1 MSDILPCALWSQ
13 VFFELEG
20 GAIFSTNENAE
31 WYQADDRHV
40 IQQVEMSCG
49 PQSAIVFSLGLLTG
63 TGTTLMSKVMYDIDA
78 VGLDGET
85 RKFEKPIFQ
94 TLLMFAAM
102 VFALPIQWLYHWHL
116 ERQWETNGGKSSG
129 VKRPTRIPIRTY
141 FILALPAAFDLIGT
155 YLANLGLLY
164 VTVSVFQLMKCTVII
179 FVAILKVLV
188 LGDHL
193 KRYMWIGIGMNT
205 AAALM
210 VGFSSFQDTEEQLN
224 NNDNPGLGIAMIVL
238 SCFVQSA
245 QYVFEEKLM
254 GDGIDTAPPLIVV
267 GMEGLWG
274 LLMTLLIVYPVA
286 YFIPGSDLGSYERI
300 DDAWF
305 MLAGN
310 QTAQIAAAIFLVVI
324 LGYNVF
330 AVFVT
335 YLLNSI
341 WHAILDNFRPI
352 TVWGTDLLLFYVF
365 TPKTFGEAWTSWSY
379 LELGGMITLLLGTAV
394 YNGTIE
400 LPGHSYDEP
409 MELSSTPIRTPVAMA
424 SSSLSRS
431 PLLTKNAFKGAEAA
445 RRTPDPADRER
456 VRKEYM
462 TEFQGR
468 SNDEKNPNSAR
479 RRLDPAG
486 HNYGSMDT

>member
-1 MSDILPCALWSQ
+1 
-13 VFFELEG
+13 
-20 GAIFSTNENAE
+20 
-31 WYQADDRHV
+31 
-40 IQQVEMSCG
+40 
-49 PQSAIVFSLGLLTG
+49 
-63 TGTTLMSKVMYDIDA
+63 MSKVMYDIDTI
-78 VGLDGET
+78 GLDGET

-94 TLLMFAAM
+94 TMLMFAAM
-102 VFALPIQWLYHWHL
+102 VFALPIQWIYHWNL
-116 ERQWETNGGKSSG
+116 EHQWHAKGGASSG
-129 VKRPTRIPIRTY
+129 FKRPARIPMRTY
-141 FILALPAAFDLIGT
+141 FILALPAAFDLLGT

-179 FVAILKVLV
+179 FVALLKVLV

-193 KRYMWIGIGMNT
+193 KRYMWIGIGLNT
-205 AAALM
+205 VAALM
-210 VGFSSFQDTEEQLN
+210 VGFSSFQDTEEQIN
-224 NNDNPGLGIAMIVL
+224 NNDNPGLGIIMIIL

-274 LLMTLLIVYPVA
+274 LIMTGLIVYPIA
-286 YFIPGSDLGSYERI
+286 YYVPGNDLGSYERI
-300 DDAWF
+300 DDAWY
-305 MLAGN
+305 MLTN
-310 QTAQIAAAIFLVVI
+310 SPTAQVAAAIFLIVI

-335 YLLNSI
+335 FLLNSI
-341 WHAILDNFRPI
+341 WHAILDNFRPV

-365 TPKTFGEAWTSWSY
+365 TPRTFGEAWTSWSY
-379 LELGGMITLLLGTAV
+379 LELTGMITLLLGTAV
-394 YNGTIE
+394 YNGTIQ
-400 LPGHSYDEP
+400 LPGHTYDEP
-409 MELSSTPIRTPVAMA
+409 LEGPVTPIRTPLAMA

-431 PLLTKNAFKGAEAA
+431 PLLTRNALKAAEIA

-462 TEFQGR
+462 TEYQGKQNG
-468 SNDEKNPNSAR
+468 NDANGTR

>member
-1 MSDILPCALWSQ
+1 MPKVAPPAGVRELVESVFLCVSDL
-13 VFFELEG
+13 
-20 GAIFSTNENAE
+20 
-31 WYQADDRHV
+31 
-40 IQQVEMSCG
+40 
-49 PQSAIVFSLGLLTG
+49 
-63 TGTTLMSKVMYDIDA
+63 
-78 VGLDGET
+78 
-85 RKFEKPIFQ
+85 
-94 TLLMFAAM
+94 
-102 VFALPIQWLYHWHL
+102 
-116 ERQWETNGGKSSG
+116 
-129 VKRPTRIPIRTY
+129 VKRPARIPMRTY
-141 FILALPAAFDLIGT
+141 FILALPAAFDLLGT

-179 FVAILKVLV
+179 FVALLKVLV

-193 KRYMWIGIGMNT
+193 KRYMWIGIGLNT
-205 AAALM
+205 VAALM
-210 VGFSSFQDTEEQLN
+210 VGFSSFQDTEEQIN
-224 NNDNPGLGIAMIVL
+224 NNDNPGLGIIMIIL

-274 LLMTLLIVYPVA
+274 LIMTGLIVYPIA
-286 YFIPGSDLGSYERI
+286 YYVPGNDLGSYERI
-300 DDAWF
+300 DDAWY
-305 MLAGN
+305 MLTN
-310 QTAQIAAAIFLVVI
+310 SPTAQVAAAIFLIVI

-335 YLLNSI
+335 FLLNSI
-341 WHAILDNFRPI
+341 WHAILDNFRPV

-365 TPKTFGEAWTSWSY
+365 TPRTFGEAWTSWSY
-379 LELGGMITLLLGTAV
+379 LELTGMITLLLGTAV
-394 YNGTIE
+394 YNGTIQ
-400 LPGHSYDEP
+400 LPGHTYDEP
-409 MELSSTPIRTPVAMA
+409 LEGPVTPIRTPLAMA

-431 PLLTKNAFKGAEAA
+431 PLLTRNALKAAEIA

-462 TEFQGR
+462 TEYQGKQNG
-468 SNDEKNPNSAR
+468 NDANGTR

>member
-1 MSDILPCALWSQ
+1 
-13 VFFELEG
+13 
-20 GAIFSTNENAE
+20 
-31 WYQADDRHV
+31 
-40 IQQVEMSCG
+40 MSCG
-49 PQSAIVFSLGLLTG
+49 PQSAVVFSLGLLTG
-63 TGTTLMSKVMYDIDA
+63 TGTTLMSKVMYDIDTI
-78 VGLDGET
+78 GLDGET

-94 TLLMFAAM
+94 TMLMFAAM
-102 VFALPIQWLYHWHL
+102 VFALPIQWIYHWNL
-116 ERQWETNGGKSSG
+116 EHQWHAKGGALSG
-129 VKRPTRIPIRTY
+129 FKRPARIPMRTY
-141 FILALPAAFDLIGT
+141 FILALPAAFDLLGT

-179 FVAILKVLV
+179 FVALLKVLV

-205 AAALM
+205 VAALM
-210 VGFSSFQDTEEQLN
+210 VGFSSFQDTEEQIN
-224 NNDNPGLGIAMIVL
+224 NNDNPGLGIIMIIL

-274 LLMTLLIVYPVA
+274 LIMTGLIVYPIA
-286 YFIPGSDLGSYERI
+286 YFVPGNDLGSYERI
-300 DDAWF
+300 DDAWY
-305 MLAGN
+305 MLTN
-310 QTAQIAAAIFLVVI
+310 SPTAQVAAAIFLIVI

-335 YLLNSI
+335 FLLNSI
-341 WHAILDNFRPI
+341 WHAILDNFRPV

-365 TPKTFGEAWTSWSY
+365 TPRTFGEAWTSWSY
-379 LELGGMITLLLGTAV
+379 LELTGMITLLLGTAV
-394 YNGTIE
+394 YNGTIQ
-400 LPGHSYDEP
+400 LPGHTYDEP
-409 MELSSTPIRTPVAMA
+409 LEGPVTPIRTPLAMA

-431 PLLTKNAFKGAEAA
+431 PLLTRNALKAAEIA

-462 TEFQGR
+462 TEYQGKNG
-468 SNDEKNPNSAR
+468 NDANGTR

>member
-1 MSDILPCALWSQ
+1 
-13 VFFELEG
+13 
-20 GAIFSTNENAE
+20 
-31 WYQADDRHV
+31 
-40 IQQVEMSCG
+40 MSCG
-49 PQSAIVFSLGLLTG
+49 SQSAVVFSLGLLTG
-63 TGTTLMSKVMYDIDA
+63 TGTTLMSKVMYDIDTI
-78 VGLDGET
+78 GLDGET

-94 TLLMFAAM
+94 TMLMFAAM
-102 VFALPIQWLYHWHL
+102 VFALPIQWIYHWNL
-116 ERQWETNGGKSSG
+116 EHQWHAK
-129 VKRPTRIPIRTY
+129 VKRPARIPMRTY
-141 FILALPAAFDLIGT
+141 FILALPAAFDLLGT

-179 FVAILKVLV
+179 FVALLKVLV

-205 AAALM
+205 VAALM
-210 VGFSSFQDTEEQLN
+210 VGFSSFQDTEEQIN
-224 NNDNPGLGIAMIVL
+224 NNDNPGLGIIMIIL

-274 LLMTLLIVYPVA
+274 LIMTGLIVYPIA
-286 YFIPGSDLGSYERI
+286 YFVPGNDLGSYERI
-300 DDAWF
+300 DDAWY
-305 MLAGN
+305 MLTN
-310 QTAQIAAAIFLVVI
+310 SPTAQVAAAIFLIVI

-335 YLLNSI
+335 FLLNSI
-341 WHAILDNFRPI
+341 WHAILDNFRPV

-365 TPKTFGEAWTSWSY
+365 TPRTFGEAWTSWSY
-379 LELGGMITLLLGTAV
+379 LELTGMITLLLGTAV
-394 YNGTIE
+394 YNGTIQ
-400 LPGHSYDEP
+400 LPGHTYDEP
-409 MELSSTPIRTPVAMA
+409 LEGPVTPIRTPLAMA

-431 PLLTKNAFKGAEAA
+431 PLLTRNALKAAEIA

-462 TEFQGR
+462 TEYQGKNG
-468 SNDEKNPNSAR
+468 NDANGTR

>member
-1 MSDILPCALWSQ
+1 
-13 VFFELEG
+13 
-20 GAIFSTNENAE
+20 
-31 WYQADDRHV
+31 
-40 IQQVEMSCG
+40 MSCG
-49 PQSAIVFSLGLLTG
+49 SQSAVVFSLGLLTG
-63 TGTTLMSKVMYDIDA
+63 TGTTLMSKVMYDIDTI
-78 VGLDGET
+78 GLDGET

-94 TLLMFAAM
+94 TMLMFAAM
-102 VFALPIQWLYHWHL
+102 VFALPIQWIYHWNL
-116 ERQWETNGGKSSG
+116 EHQWHAKGGALSG
-129 VKRPTRIPIRTY
+129 FKRPARIPMRTY
-141 FILALPAAFDLIGT
+141 FILALPAAFDLLGT

-179 FVAILKVLV
+179 FVALLKVLV

-205 AAALM
+205 VAALM
-210 VGFSSFQDTEEQLN
+210 VGFSSFQDTEEQIN
-224 NNDNPGLGIAMIVL
+224 NNDNPGLGIIMIIL

-274 LLMTLLIVYPVA
+274 LIMTGLIVYPIA
-286 YFIPGSDLGSYERI
+286 YFVPGNDLGSYERI
-300 DDAWF
+300 DDAWY
-305 MLAGN
+305 MLTN
-310 QTAQIAAAIFLVVI
+310 CPTAQVAAAIFLIVI

-335 YLLNSI
+335 FLLNSI
-341 WHAILDNFRPI
+341 WHAILDNFRPV

-365 TPKTFGEAWTSWSY
+365 TPRTFGEAWTSWSY
-379 LELGGMITLLLGTAV
+379 LELTGMITLLLGTAV
-394 YNGTIE
+394 YNGTIQ
-400 LPGHSYDEP
+400 LPGHTYDEP
-409 MELSSTPIRTPVAMA
+409 LEGPVTPIRTPLAMA

-431 PLLTKNAFKGAEAA
+431 PLLTRNALKAAEIA

-462 TEFQGR
+462 TEYQGKNG
-468 SNDEKNPNSAR
+468 NDANGTR

>member
-1 MSDILPCALWSQ
+1 
-13 VFFELEG
+13 
-20 GAIFSTNENAE
+20 
-31 WYQADDRHV
+31 
-40 IQQVEMSCG
+40 MSCA
-49 PQSAIVFSLGLLTG
+49 PQSAVVFSLGLLTG
-63 TGTTLMSKVMYDIDA
+63 TGTTLYVCMMVKSMYTHFSFIRMSKIMYDIDA

-94 TLLMFAAM
+94 TLLMFVAM
-102 VFALPIQWLYHWHL
+102 IFALPIQWAYHWHL
-116 ERQWETNGGKSSG
+116 DRKWHANGGKSSG
-129 VKRPTRIPIRTY
+129 FKRPSRIPIRTY
-141 FILALPAAFDLIGT
+141 FVLALPAAFDLLGT

-179 FVAILKVLV
+179 FVALLKVVV
-188 LGDHL
+188 LGEHL

-205 AAALM
+205 LAALM

-224 NNDNPGLGIAMIVL
+224 NNENPGLGIIMIVL

-274 LLMTLLIVYPVA
+274 LLMSLIVVYPIA
-286 YFIPGSDLGSYERI
+286 YFVPGSDLGSYERI

-305 MLAGN
+305 MLAHN

-335 YLLNSI
+335 FLLNSI

-352 TVWGTDLLLFYVF
+352 TVWATDLSLFYIF
-365 TPKTFGEAWTSWSY
+365 TPKTFGEAWTPWSY
-379 LELGGMITLLLGTAV
+379 LELAGMFTLLLGTAV
-394 YNGTIE
+394 YNGTIP
-400 LPGHSYDEP
+400 LPGHTYDEVLFADP
-409 MELSSTPIRTPVAMA
+409 NTPIRTSLAMT

-431 PLLTKNAFKGAEAA
+431 PLLTRNAIKAAEVAS
-445 RRTPDPADRER
+445 RTPNPADRER

-462 TEFQGR
+462 TEYQGR
-468 SNDEKNPNSAR
+468 NDKDPNSVR

-486 HNYGSMDT
+486 HNYGSMET

>member
-1 MSDILPCALWSQ
+1 
-13 VFFELEG
+13 
-20 GAIFSTNENAE
+20 
-31 WYQADDRHV
+31 
-40 IQQVEMSCG
+40 MSCG
-49 PQSAIVFSLGLLTG
+49 PQSAVVFSLGLLTG
-63 TGTTLMSKVMYDIDA
+63 TGTTLMSKVMYDIDTI
-78 VGLDGET
+78 GLDGET

-94 TLLMFAAM
+94 TMLMFAAM
-102 VFALPIQWLYHWHL
+102 VFALPIQWIYHWNL
-116 ERQWETNGGKSSG
+116 EHQWHAKGGASSG
-129 VKRPTRIPIRTY
+129 FKRPARIPMRTY
-141 FILALPAAFDLIGT
+141 FILALPAAFDLLGT

-179 FVAILKVLV
+179 FVALLKVLV

-193 KRYMWIGIGMNT
+193 KRYMWIGIGLNT
-205 AAALM
+205 VAALM
-210 VGFSSFQDTEEQLN
+210 VGFSSFQDTEEQIN
-224 NNDNPGLGIAMIVL
+224 NNDNPGLGIIMIIL

-274 LLMTLLIVYPVA
+274 LIMTGLIVYPIA
-286 YFIPGSDLGSYERI
+286 YYVPGNDLGSYERI
-300 DDAWF
+300 DDAWY
-305 MLAGN
+305 MLTN
-310 QTAQIAAAIFLVVI
+310 SPTAQVAAAIFLIVI

-335 YLLNSI
+335 FLLNSI
-341 WHAILDNFRPI
+341 WHAILDNFRPV

-365 TPKTFGEAWTSWSY
+365 TPRTFGEAWTSWSY
-379 LELGGMITLLLGTAV
+379 LELTGMITLLLGTAV
-394 YNGTIE
+394 YNGTIQ
-400 LPGHSYDEP
+400 LPGHTYDEP
-409 MELSSTPIRTPVAMA
+409 LEGPVTPIRTPLAMA

-431 PLLTKNAFKGAEAA
+431 PLLTRNALKAAEIA

-462 TEFQGR
+462 TEYQGKQNG
-468 SNDEKNPNSAR
+468 NDANGTR

>member
-1 MSDILPCALWSQ
+1 
-13 VFFELEG
+13 
-20 GAIFSTNENAE
+20 
-31 WYQADDRHV
+31 
-40 IQQVEMSCG
+40 MSCG
-49 PQSAIVFSLGLLTG
+49 SQSAVVFSLGLLTG
-63 TGTTLMSKVMYDIDA
+63 TGTTLMSKVMYDIDTI
-78 VGLDGET
+78 GLDGET

-94 TLLMFAAM
+94 TMLMFAAM
-102 VFALPIQWLYHWHL
+102 VFALPIQWIYHWNL
-116 ERQWETNGGKSSG
+116 EHQWHAKGGALSG
-129 VKRPTRIPIRTY
+129 FKRPARIPMRTY
-141 FILALPAAFDLIGT
+141 FILALPAAFDLLGT

-179 FVAILKVLV
+179 FVALLKVLV

-205 AAALM
+205 VAALM
-210 VGFSSFQDTEEQLN
+210 VGFSSFQDTEEQIN
-224 NNDNPGLGIAMIVL
+224 NNDNPGLGIIMIIL

-274 LLMTLLIVYPVA
+274 LIMTGLIVYPIA
-286 YFIPGSDLGSYERI
+286 YFVPGNDLGSYERI
-300 DDAWF
+300 DDAWY
-305 MLAGN
+305 MLTN
-310 QTAQIAAAIFLVVI
+310 SPTAQVAAAIFLIVI

-335 YLLNSI
+335 FLLNSI
-341 WHAILDNFRPI
+341 WHAILDNFRPV

-365 TPKTFGEAWTSWSY
+365 TPRTFGEAWTSWSY
-379 LELGGMITLLLGTAV
+379 LELTGMITLLLGTAV
-394 YNGTIE
+394 YNGTIQ
-400 LPGHSYDEP
+400 LPGHTYDEP
-409 MELSSTPIRTPVAMA
+409 LEGPVTPIRTPLAMA

-431 PLLTKNAFKGAEAA
+431 PLLTRNALKAAEIA

-462 TEFQGR
+462 TEYQGKNG
-468 SNDEKNPNSAR
+468 NDANGTR